1 MANLN
6 SIAKK
11 LQKAILQKG
20 LVIKMGTSQFYSV
33 EQNRLITMHILSTR
47 VLERKKNGEW
57 KYYDYEIIRTASQIE
72 IVNCLYMEGGERM
85 MENYTEIPVELNKP
99 GSRDVEEMQKELI
112 DMIAK
117 NEKLKEKN
125 EYLQKE
131 VEDAKAV
138 EKRALCEV
146 QELIAKNKRLVEE
159 HNRQNGT
166 IQALNIALDV
176 ITDRYSNLRKRL
188 CRTGKGGE

>member
-1 MANLN
+1 MIGEKTIIPADVIPESDIAPIMRRANEL
-6 SIAKK
+6 K
-11 LQKAILQKG
+11 
-20 LVIKMGTSQFYSV
+20 
-33 EQNRLITMHILSTR
+33 E
-47 VLERKKNGEW
+47 
-57 KYYDYEIIRTASQIE
+57 
-72 IVNCLYMEGGERM
+72 
-85 MENYTEIPVELNKP
+85 EN
-99 GSRDVEEMQKELI
+99 EM
-112 DMIAK
+112 
-117 NEKLKEKN
+117 LKEKN

-138 EKRALCEV
+138 GERALCEV

>member
-1 MANLN
+1 
-6 SIAKK
+6 
-11 LQKAILQKG
+11 
-20 LVIKMGTSQFYSV
+20 
-33 EQNRLITMHILSTR
+33 
-47 VLERKKNGEW
+47 
-57 KYYDYEIIRTASQIE
+57 
-72 IVNCLYMEGGERM
+72 M

-99 GSRDVEEMQKELI
+99 DSRDMEEMQKKFI
-112 DMIAK
+112 DMITK

-138 EKRALCEV
+138 GGRALCEV

-166 IQALNIALDV
+166 IQALNV

-188 CRTGKGGE
+188 CRTSKGGE

>member
-1 MANLN
+1 MIGEKTIIPADVIQESDIAPIMRRAN
-6 SIAKK
+6 
-11 LQKAILQKG
+11 
-20 LVIKMGTSQFYSV
+20 
-33 EQNRLITMHILSTR
+33 
-47 VLERKKNGEW
+47 
-57 KYYDYEIIRTASQIE
+57 
-72 IVNCLYMEGGERM
+72 
-85 MENYTEIPVELNKP
+85 ELK
-99 GSRDVEEMQKELI
+99 EE
-112 DMIAK
+112 
-117 NEKLKEKN
+117 NEKLNEKN

-131 VEDAKAV
+131 VENAKV
-138 EKRALCEV
+138 VGERALCEV

>member
-1 MANLN
+1 MIGEKTIIPADVIPESDIAPIMRRAN
-6 SIAKK
+6 
-11 LQKAILQKG
+11 
-20 LVIKMGTSQFYSV
+20 
-33 EQNRLITMHILSTR
+33 
-47 VLERKKNGEW
+47 
-57 KYYDYEIIRTASQIE
+57 
-72 IVNCLYMEGGERM
+72 
-85 MENYTEIPVELNKP
+85 ELK
-99 GSRDVEEMQKELI
+99 EE
-112 DMIAK
+112 

-131 VEDAKAV
+131 VENAKAV
-138 EKRALCEV
+138 GERALCEV

>member
-1 MANLN
+1 
-6 SIAKK
+6 
-11 LQKAILQKG
+11 
-20 LVIKMGTSQFYSV
+20 
-33 EQNRLITMHILSTR
+33 
-47 VLERKKNGEW
+47 
-57 KYYDYEIIRTASQIE
+57 
-72 IVNCLYMEGGERM
+72 M

-99 GSRDVEEMQKELI
+99 DQRDMEEMQKKLI
-112 DMIAK
+112 DMITK

-131 VEDAKAV
+131 AENAKTV
-138 EKRALCEV
+138 GERALCEV

-159 HNRQNGT
+159 YNRQNGT

>member
-1 MANLN
+1 
-6 SIAKK
+6 
-11 LQKAILQKG
+11 
-20 LVIKMGTSQFYSV
+20 
-33 EQNRLITMHILSTR
+33 
-47 VLERKKNGEW
+47 
-57 KYYDYEIIRTASQIE
+57 
-72 IVNCLYMEGGERM
+72 M
-85 MENYTEIPVELNKP
+85 MENYTEIPADGIPVHDME
-99 GSRDVEEMQKELI
+99 DVRRKLI
-112 DMIAK
+112 NIRAE

-131 VEDAKAV
+131 IEDVKTCA
-138 EKRALCEV
+138 ERALREV
-146 QELIAKNKRLVEE
+146 KELTAKNKRMAEE

>member
-1 MANLN
+1 MIGEKTIIPADVIPESDIAPIMRRAN
-6 SIAKK
+6 
-11 LQKAILQKG
+11 
-20 LVIKMGTSQFYSV
+20 
-33 EQNRLITMHILSTR
+33 
-47 VLERKKNGEW
+47 
-57 KYYDYEIIRTASQIE
+57 
-72 IVNCLYMEGGERM
+72 
-85 MENYTEIPVELNKP
+85 ELK
-99 GSRDVEEMQKELI
+99 EE
-112 DMIAK
+112 

-138 EKRALCEV
+138 GERALCEV

-159 HNRQNGT
+159 HGRQNGT

>member
-1 MANLN
+1 
-6 SIAKK
+6 
-11 LQKAILQKG
+11 
-20 LVIKMGTSQFYSV
+20 
-33 EQNRLITMHILSTR
+33 
-47 VLERKKNGEW
+47 
-57 KYYDYEIIRTASQIE
+57 
-72 IVNCLYMEGGERM
+72 M

-99 GSRDVEEMQKELI
+99 DSRDMEEMQKKLI
-112 DMIAK
+112 DMITK

-138 EKRALCEV
+138 GERALCEV

-166 IQALNIALDV
+166 IQALSIALDV
-176 ITDRYSNLRKRL
+176 ITGRYSNLRKRL

>member
-1 MANLN
+1 MIGEKTIIPADVIPESDIAPIMRRANEL
-6 SIAKK
+6 K
-11 LQKAILQKG
+11 
-20 LVIKMGTSQFYSV
+20 
-33 EQNRLITMHILSTR
+33 E
-47 VLERKKNGEW
+47 
-57 KYYDYEIIRTASQIE
+57 
-72 IVNCLYMEGGERM
+72 
-85 MENYTEIPVELNKP
+85 EN
-99 GSRDVEEMQKELI
+99 EM
-112 DMIAK
+112 
-117 NEKLKEKN
+117 LKEKN

-138 EKRALCEV
+138 GERALCEV
-146 QELIAKNKRLVEE
+146 QELIEKNKRLVEE

>member
-1 MANLN
+1 MIETYAEATEDMIKAN
-6 SIAKK
+6 
-11 LQKAILQKG
+11 
-20 LVIKMGTSQFYSV
+20 KMR
-33 EQNRLITMHILSTR
+33 E
-47 VLERKKNGEW
+47 
-57 KYYDYEIIRTASQIE
+57 
-72 IVNCLYMEGGERM
+72 
-85 MENYTEIPVELNKP
+85 
-99 GSRDVEEMQKELI
+99 EEMQKKLI
-112 DMIAK
+112 DMITK

-146 QELIAKNKRLVEE
+146 QELIEKNKRLVEE

-188 CRTGKGGE
+188 CRTDKGGE

>member
-1 MANLN
+1 MIGEKTIIPADVIPESDIAPIMRRAN
-6 SIAKK
+6 
-11 LQKAILQKG
+11 
-20 LVIKMGTSQFYSV
+20 
-33 EQNRLITMHILSTR
+33 
-47 VLERKKNGEW
+47 
-57 KYYDYEIIRTASQIE
+57 
-72 IVNCLYMEGGERM
+72 
-85 MENYTEIPVELNKP
+85 ELK
-99 GSRDVEEMQKELI
+99 EE
-112 DMIAK
+112 

-138 EKRALCEV
+138 GERALCEV

-176 ITDRYSNLRKRL
+176 ITDRYSNIRKRL
-188 CRTGKGGE
+188 CRIDKGGE

>member
-1 MANLN
+1 
-6 SIAKK
+6 
-11 LQKAILQKG
+11 
-20 LVIKMGTSQFYSV
+20 
-33 EQNRLITMHILSTR
+33 
-47 VLERKKNGEW
+47 
-57 KYYDYEIIRTASQIE
+57 
-72 IVNCLYMEGGERM
+72 

-99 GSRDVEEMQKELI
+99 DLRDMEEMQKKLI
-112 DMIAK
+112 DMITK

-138 EKRALCEV
+138 GERALCEV

-159 HNRQNGT
+159 HNRQTGK

>member
-1 MANLN
+1 
-6 SIAKK
+6 
-11 LQKAILQKG
+11 
-20 LVIKMGTSQFYSV
+20 
-33 EQNRLITMHILSTR
+33 
-47 VLERKKNGEW
+47 
-57 KYYDYEIIRTASQIE
+57 
-72 IVNCLYMEGGERM
+72 M

-99 GSRDVEEMQKELI
+99 DSRDMEEMQKKLI
-112 DMIAK
+112 DMITK

-138 EKRALCEV
+138 GERALCEV

-166 IQALNIALDV
+166 IQELNIALDV

>member
-1 MANLN
+1 MIGEKTIIPADVIPESDIAPIMRRANEL
-6 SIAKK
+6 K
-11 LQKAILQKG
+11 
-20 LVIKMGTSQFYSV
+20 
-33 EQNRLITMHILSTR
+33 E
-47 VLERKKNGEW
+47 
-57 KYYDYEIIRTASQIE
+57 
-72 IVNCLYMEGGERM
+72 
-85 MENYTEIPVELNKP
+85 EN
-99 GSRDVEEMQKELI
+99 EM
-112 DMIAK
+112 
-117 NEKLKEKN
+117 LKEKN

-188 CRTGKGGE
+188 CRTDKGGE

>member
-1 MANLN
+1 
-6 SIAKK
+6 
-11 LQKAILQKG
+11 
-20 LVIKMGTSQFYSV
+20 
-33 EQNRLITMHILSTR
+33 
-47 VLERKKNGEW
+47 
-57 KYYDYEIIRTASQIE
+57 
-72 IVNCLYMEGGERM
+72 M

-99 GSRDVEEMQKELI
+99 DSRDVEEMQKEII
-112 DMIAK
+112 DMITK

-138 EKRALCEV
+138 GERALCEV
-146 QELIAKNKRLVEE
+146 QELIGKNKRLVEE
-159 HNRQNGT
+159 HNRQSGT

-188 CRTGKGGE
+188 CRTDKGGE

>member
-1 MANLN
+1 MIETYSEATENMIKAN
-6 SIAKK
+6 
-11 LQKAILQKG
+11 
-20 LVIKMGTSQFYSV
+20 KMR
-33 EQNRLITMHILSTR
+33 E
-47 VLERKKNGEW
+47 
-57 KYYDYEIIRTASQIE
+57 
-72 IVNCLYMEGGERM
+72 
-85 MENYTEIPVELNKP
+85 
-99 GSRDVEEMQKELI
+99 EEMQKKLI
-112 DMIAK
+112 DMITK

-131 VEDAKAV
+131 VENAKV
-138 EKRALCEV
+138 VGERALCEV

-188 CRTGKGGE
+188 CRTDKGGE

>member
-1 MANLN
+1 
-6 SIAKK
+6 
-11 LQKAILQKG
+11 
-20 LVIKMGTSQFYSV
+20 
-33 EQNRLITMHILSTR
+33 
-47 VLERKKNGEW
+47 
-57 KYYDYEIIRTASQIE
+57 
-72 IVNCLYMEGGERM
+72 M

-99 GSRDVEEMQKELI
+99 DSRDMEEMQKKFI
-112 DMIAK
+112 DMITK

-131 VEDAKAV
+131 VENAKTV
-138 EKRALCEV
+138 GERALCEV

-159 HNRQNGT
+159 QNRQNGT

-188 CRTGKGGE
+188 CRTSKGGE

>member
-1 MANLN
+1 
-6 SIAKK
+6 
-11 LQKAILQKG
+11 
-20 LVIKMGTSQFYSV
+20 
-33 EQNRLITMHILSTR
+33 
-47 VLERKKNGEW
+47 
-57 KYYDYEIIRTASQIE
+57 
-72 IVNCLYMEGGERM
+72 MEGGERM
-85 MENYTEIPVELNKP
+85 IGEKTIIPADVIPESDIAPIMRRANELK
-99 GSRDVEEMQKELI
+99 EE
-112 DMIAK
+112 

-138 EKRALCEV
+138 GERALCEV
-146 QELIAKNKRLVEE
+146 QELIEKNKRLVEE

-188 CRTGKGGE
+188 CRTDKGGE